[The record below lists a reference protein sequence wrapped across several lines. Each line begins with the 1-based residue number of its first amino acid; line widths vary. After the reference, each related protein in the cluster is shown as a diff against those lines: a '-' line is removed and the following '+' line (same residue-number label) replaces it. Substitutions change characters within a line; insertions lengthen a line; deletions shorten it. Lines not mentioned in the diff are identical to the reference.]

1 MRVKDVM
8 TNDVASLK
16 PEDSIERAAELM
28 KEFNIGSLPVCEGKK
43 VIGIVT
49 DRDIALRAVAE
60 GKDNRNQTV
69 QEVMSSNPVV
79 IDSQADVK
87 EAAKLMS
94 DNQIRRIPIVEANS
108 LVGMVSLGDIAVEPH
123 LEDNAQDALKDISE
137 PSTPKL

>member
-8 TNDVASLK
+8 TNDVASLN

-69 QEVMSSNPVV
+69 KDVMSSNPVV

-137 PSTPKL
+137 PSIPNK

>member
-1 MRVKDVM
+1 MKVKDVM
-8 TNDVASLK
+8 TNDVASLR

-28 KEFNIGSLPVCEGKK
+28 KELNIGSLPVCEGKK

-60 GKDNRNQTV
+60 GKDNRNHTV
-69 QEVMSSNPVV
+69 KEVMSSNPVV
-79 IDSQADVK
+79 IDPHADVS

-94 DNQIRRIPIVEANS
+94 DNQIRRIPIVESNS

-137 PSTPKL
+137 PSTPDR

>member
-69 QEVMSSNPVV
+69 KDVMSSNPVV

-94 DNQIRRIPIVEANS
+94 DNQIRRIPIVESNS

-137 PSTPKL
+137 PSIPNT

>member
-69 QEVMSSNPVV
+69 KDVMSSNPVV

-137 PSTPKL
+137 PSLPNR

>member
-69 QEVMSSNPVV
+69 KDVMSSNPVV

-137 PSTPKL
+137 PSIPNR

>member
-1 MRVKDVM
+1 MKVKDVM
-8 TNDVASLK
+8 TDNVASLN

-28 KEFNIGSLPVCEGKK
+28 KEFNVGSLPVCEGKK

-49 DRDIALRAVAE
+49 DRDIALRAVAD
-60 GKDNRNQTV
+60 GKDNRNQTIK
-69 QEVMSSNPVV
+69 EVMSSNPVV

-108 LVGMVSLGDIAVEPH
+108 LVGMVSLGDIAVEPN
-123 LEDNAQDALKDISE
+123 LQDNAQDALKDISE
-137 PSTPKL
+137 PSNS

>member
-8 TNDVASLK
+8 TNDVASLN

-69 QEVMSSNPVV
+69 KDVMSSNPVV